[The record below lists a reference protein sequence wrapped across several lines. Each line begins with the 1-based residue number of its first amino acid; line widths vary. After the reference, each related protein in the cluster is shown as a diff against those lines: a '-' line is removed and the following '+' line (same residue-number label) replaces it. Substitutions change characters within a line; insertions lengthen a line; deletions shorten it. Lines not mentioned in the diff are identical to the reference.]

1 MLICAVG
8 GLELFESS
16 DFTEK
21 LKIFIEESSKKPQ
34 EKSKYCCLIHNEDVI
49 SSIKLPSPE
58 STLFSNKPVKVQKGS
73 AMVLDKN
80 SKMIPQIKIQD
91 LLTTANFSKEF
102 IDFLCLCLRFD
113 VGQRGTIKDLLAS
126 NFLKKKESSGPSV
139 NLNELLKIS
148 SQWSKNFV
156 LPPEYQGPSETQL
169 NKLGEALAALLP
181 NCEKFID
188 SKDFSDLDLF
198 NVNSAEIQDLASDMG
213 IPASMVWNKIGPII
227 KSLREQNT

>member
-34 EKSKYCCLIHNEDVI
+34 DRSKYCCLIHNEDVI

-58 STLFSNKPVKVQKGS
+58 STLFANKPVKVQKG

-80 SKMIPQIKIQD
+80 SKMIPQVKIQD
-91 LLTTANFSKEF
+91 LLATSNFSKDF
-102 IDFLCLCLRFD
+102 VDFLCLCLRFD
-113 VGQRGTIKDLLAS
+113 VAQRGTIKDLLSS
-126 NFLKKKESSGPSV
+126 NFLKKKDSNGPSV
-139 NLNELLKIS
+139 TLIELLKIS

-156 LPPEYQGPSETQL
+156 LPPEYQGPSETHL

-181 NCEKFID
+181 NCEKFAD
-188 SKDFSDLDLF
+188 SKDFSDLDFF
-198 NVNSAEIQDLASDMG
+198 NVNSVEIQELAADMG